1 LAWPPFW
8 ASRGWRG
15 EKATTDHEP
24 DWDSRSGSHRTRHL
38 AVEVQPR
45 RREQADLLGSQIMA
59 RAGYD
64 PLDLASMFET
74 IQKPS
79 QGGGS
84 GPVFERIGRS
94 IRLRDAC

>member
-1 LAWPPFW
+1 
-8 ASRGWRG
+8 
-15 EKATTDHEP
+15 
-24 DWDSRSGSHRTRHL
+24 
-38 AVEVQPR
+38 
-45 RREQADLLGSQIMA
+45 MA